1 MTAQVVLDAVP
12 ALTVIVQRA
21 AQVLGDVAVTRLIAD
36 GGNWAETV
44 AYYHTAPERYALVG
58 ALMSSVRNPADSGI
72 AGEVV
77 RRCRRYSSGT
87 CHRIGCEPSPP
98 LRERTL
104 APSARR
110 RIGAACCLWL
120 ALSV

>member
-77 RRCRRYSSGT
+77 RRCET
-87 CHRIGCEPSPP
+87 VLIGHVPQDWVRAFTTP
-98 LRERTL
+98 
-104 APSARR
+104 A
-110 RIGAACCLWL
+110 
-120 ALSV
+120 